1 MNEQKGT
8 SYAKIKRLQSLYNA
22 VPNTI
27 WSLLGFVPVSVFC
40 YKHTEPKFIYIFS
53 AISIIP
59 LFLPN
64 IFFDKIQISKSTA
77 LYKKLGILF
86 INRFAQNGAIINGLI
101 KKQFPDFKVVEF
113 KRQSAKK
120 LIQQTYIFEKFHFI
134 LFVFFSL
141 VTVYAMVKQYFL
153 WAFVIALTNII
164 YNIYPNLLQQYI
176 RVKLKHKKT
185 ARE

>member
-40 YKHTEPKFIYIFS
+40 YTHTEPKFIYIFS
-53 AISIIP
+53 AISTMP

-64 IFFDKIQISKSTA
+64 IFFDKIQISKSA
-77 LYKKLGILF
+77 RLYKKMGVGF
-86 INRFAQNGAIINGLI
+86 INRYAQNGAIINDLI
-101 KKQFPDFKVVEF
+101 KKQFPQFKVVAF
-113 KRQSAKK
+113 KRQSTKQ

-176 RVKLKHKKT
+176 RVKLKHRKT
-185 ARE
+185 AKE